1 MRRTEQL
8 FGIIWGLGFLGLNK
22 CLELA
27 WGALSVR
34 FPCSLDALITCFDFP
49 ALLWLKHEEIDFY
62 VWRQNGEFSLVWN
75 RLVWFDVGLV
85 WFDFGLVWFGIGL
98 VWFGIGLVWFGSI
111 WFGIRVGMLKCL
123 VSILGLH

>member
-8 FGIIWGLGFLGLNK
+8 FGLSLGFLGLNK

-27 WGALSVR
+27 WDALSVR

-85 WFDFGLVWFGIGL
+85 WFDFGLVWFG
-98 VWFGIGLVWFGSI
+98 SI
-111 WFGIRVGMLKCL
+111 WFGL
-123 VSILGLH
+123 VSVWFGLVWIDLVWYQSWDA